1 VTICIHDIVN
11 VRHLFA
17 SRVRPPQSCC
27 APPPAFIRPRS
38 PGAAD
43 GARSR
48 RAAEHAGGRLATN
61 LAFAAHTTLRPRGR
75 GRAWLSVCSHGS
87 ASEQHRLGLGS
98 LGLRPGSRLHL
109 RIIHARGRLCM
120 QEDWRFL
127 LHGGAA
133 AADRSIQDRS
143 IPPVMSDGSS
153 RGVAGFLT
161 PSYPRLRAERG
172 PPWTSRSGESQ
183 PHGSCSRLAACSSSF
198 GSLRRLALPV
208 AGPPSRS
215 KSTRTPIIWDRRRAS
230 GTSSRLPAGA
240 WLAPRCLPAAAAP
253 PAAVRKLWGSC
264 AVVLPDL
271 LRRFASSS
279 VQGWTKVRHPPPAR
293 LPIAATDGR
302 RVEANL

>member
-1 VTICIHDIVN
+1 M
-11 VRHLFA
+11 
-17 SRVRPPQSCC
+17 
-27 APPPAFIRPRS
+27 
-38 PGAAD
+38 
-43 GARSR
+43 
-48 RAAEHAGGRLATN
+48 
-61 LAFAAHTTLRPRGR
+61 
-75 GRAWLSVCSHGS
+75 
-87 ASEQHRLGLGS
+87 
-98 LGLRPGSRLHL
+98 

-198 GSLRRLALPV
+198 GSLRRHALPV

-253 PAAVRKLWGSC
+253 LVEDRVPAH
-264 AVVLPDL
+264 L
-271 LRRFASSS
+271 LQLVSS
-279 VQGWTKVRHPPPAR
+279 R
-293 LPIAATDGR
+293 
-302 RVEANL
+302 

>member
-1 VTICIHDIVN
+1 MSAARRGRPAGEYELRTTTRIC
-11 VRHLFA
+11 
-17 SRVRPPQSCC
+17 PPT
-27 APPPAFIRPRS
+27 
-38 PGAAD
+38 PGAAIASALAW
-43 GARSR
+43 GCRRGTLAEGR
-48 RAAEHAGGRLATN
+48 RARWWAPCHQPSVRRTHNAQASWPWSRVALCLLPRVCVRAAPPRTRLARLATGQQ
-61 LAFAAHTTLRPRGR
+61 AT
-75 GRAWLSVCSHGS
+75 
-87 ASEQHRLGLGS
+87 
-98 LGLRPGSRLHL
+98 L

>member
-98 LGLRPGSRLHL
+98 LGLRPGSRLCIENHSCEGQAL
-109 RIIHARGRLCM
+109 HAERLALFVAWWC
-120 QEDWRFL
+120 
-127 LHGGAA
+127 A

-198 GSLRRLALPV
+198 GSLRRHALPV

-253 PAAVRKLWGSC
+253 LVEDRVPAH
-264 AVVLPDL
+264 L
-271 LRRFASSS
+271 LQLVSS
-279 VQGWTKVRHPPPAR
+279 R
-293 LPIAATDGR
+293 
-302 RVEANL
+302 